1 MNAAHYLT
9 QPTVKN
15 GTPWRLA
22 VVDGH
27 GGRTLQALF
36 FADGQ
41 WNPGTY
47 CTAGGEPD
55 SSGPYGI
62 PSALRS
68 LYTRERYPIEA
79 ALQRKAEKQENL
91 CVIEEMDAEAR
102 RIAIESANLAAIE
115 RAARAQALE
124 ELDTAAAIKHGAGD
138 DLPLFAM

>member
-1 MNAAHYLT
+1 MTPHYQTMPKVLD
-9 QPTVKN
+9 

-27 GGRTLQALF
+27 GGRTLQAMF
-36 FADGQ
+36 FAEGK
-41 WNPGTY
+41 W
-47 CTAGGEPD
+47 TAGTLCHAAGEVD

-62 PSALRS
+62 PSALKS

-79 ALQRKAEKQENL
+79 ALQRTEQKQENL
-91 CVIEEMDAEAR
+91 SVIEEVDADAR
-102 RIAIESANLAAIE
+102 RKAFETANLEAIE

-124 ELDTAAAIKHGAGD
+124 ELDTAAAIKHGAGE